1 MDVSD
6 IWHLTLEQIILLM
19 SSSFCL
25 DLRSS
30 SIDLDLTLR
39 IKEPFI
45 SDLLYIAWVSCDTY
59 AINPDF
65 QSLDHPNK
73 LT

>member
-45 SDLLYIAWVSCDTY
+45 SDLLYIA
-59 AINPDF
+59 
-65 QSLDHPNK
+65 
-73 LT
+73 